1 MNNLDHF
8 YKEITTRIPRKYN
21 GLVHTTLTSNIL
33 QSKLGMTF
41 LSKILQNQR
50 RFQEVKEKRKKTR
63 ITSTTKLLDLKN
75 QN

>member
-50 RFQEVKEKRKKTR
+50 RFQEVKEKRKKPR